1 MKKKKVLL
9 IDDSAPVRVM
19 LKGWLENESVEVIEE
34 INGLLGYEKIRAIE
48 NELDLIIVDVNM
60 PGLDGITMLKMLKEN
75 SLASNVP
82 KIILTTEVS
91 RNRKLEIKNYTDN
104 VRSWIIKPLN
114 KVILQNVIKKINT
127 DWVFN

>member
-1 MKKKKVLL
+1 MKGKKVLV

-19 LKGWLENESVEVIEE
+19 LKDWLENESVEVIEE

-48 NELDLIIVDVNM
+48 DELDLIIVDVNM

-75 SLASNVP
+75 ELANNVP

-91 RNRKLEIKNYTDN
+91 KNRKLEIKKDTEN

-114 KVILQNVIKKINT
+114 KVILQNVIKKINP
-127 DWVFN
+127 DWELN